1 MDCADKSS
9 FTFALYDEDVSRN
22 RYRYGLMVEGTG
34 GLAMKIY
41 TIFADTTNALTIL
54 NPVTGAAAPWTG
66 TLSFGSDGN
75 GTLTLA
81 RSEGTAYGGVRII
94 WFN

>member
-1 MDCADKSS
+1 MI
-9 FTFALYDEDVSRN
+9 
-22 RYRYGLMVEGTG
+22 EGTA
-34 GLAMKIY
+34 GLSMKIY

-75 GTLTLA
+75 GTLTLT
-81 RSEGTAYGGVRII
+81 RDSEKAYGGVRII